1 MWKKIKGQRR
11 VINILKNVYKS
22 NRIPHSFIF
31 HGIEGIGKDAV
42 AIEFARLLN
51 CDNPDAELGACEVC
65 KSCKQMTQLNS
76 MSFRFI
82 TPLPA
87 PKRDDDEGE
96 SQSFSESDLEIL
108 NAELKKKA
116 ADPYH
121 KIDIPKANSIK
132 IESIRQIKKEIYLTG
147 ETGKKK
153 VYIISQADMMRREA
167 ANSFLKVLEEPPG
180 DALIILTTA
189 KINSLLPTIIG
200 RCQKVKFDAI
210 GSSDL
215 KNYIYENHPDTP
227 NEEINLLVNLSNGS
241 LQTLKNI
248 LNCNFL
254 ELRDKAIDHLRA
266 IVANKYLSISRII
279 TSLVSTKDKELVRQ
293 YLYLMQL
300 WFRDIIIKKSQNDD
314 RLINRDKDENITNFV
329 TRLNCDEYEIINLLE
344 MFISDIDKNVNLEL
358 MLYNLSHRLKPMIKS
373 V

>member
-1 MWKKIKGQRR
+1 MWKKIKGQKR
-11 VINILKNVYKS
+11 VIDILKSIYKS
-22 NRIPHSFIF
+22 GRIPHSFIF

-42 AIEFARLLN
+42 AIEFAKLLN
-51 CDNPDAELGACEVC
+51 CDNPDVETGACDVC
-65 KSCKQMTQLNS
+65 KSCKQMSLLNS
-76 MSFRFI
+76 ANFRFI
-82 TPLPA
+82 TPLPS
-87 PKRDDDEGE
+87 PKKESDESE
-96 SQSFSESDLEIL
+96 SQSFSESDFEIL
-108 NAELKKKA
+108 QAELKNKSL
-116 ADPYH
+116 DNYH

-132 IESIRQIKKEIYLTG
+132 IENIRQIKKEIYLTG
-147 ETGKKK
+147 ERGKKK

-210 GSSDL
+210 GSYDL
-215 KNYIYENHPDTP
+215 KSYIYEHHPDTA

-254 ELRDKAIDHLRA
+254 ELRDKGIDHIRA
-266 IVANKYLSISRII
+266 IVANKYLAISKII
-279 TSLVSTKDKELVRQ
+279 TSLTSLKDRELVRQ

-314 RLINRDKDENITNFV
+314 RLINRDREENITNFV

-358 MLYNLSHRLKPMIKS
+358 MLYNLSYKLKPMIKS
-373 V
+373 I